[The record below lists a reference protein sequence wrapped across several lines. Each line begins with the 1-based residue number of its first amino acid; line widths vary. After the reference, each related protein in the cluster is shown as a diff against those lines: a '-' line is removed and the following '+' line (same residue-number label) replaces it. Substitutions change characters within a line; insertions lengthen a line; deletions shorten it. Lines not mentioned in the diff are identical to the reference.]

1 MITLD
6 ATTKS
11 LEIDLTGAVT
21 TNQLPFVA
29 CYVDISQSTF
39 AMSAVAEQDG
49 TSNNTTAVTCLSAP
63 GASTSRVLKFFSWKN
78 SDTAAVEGWLQLNN
92 NGTLREIWKG
102 TLQVGDTLFLVDAAN
117 YHVLNASGSIKTSA
131 GISAIGSSTDNAFT
145 RWDGTGGSAI
155 QNSSATLD
163 DNGRPTFPTTVG
175 VGNATPSTSGSG
187 ISFPA
192 TQSAST
198 DANTLDDY
206 EEGTWTPID
215 ASGAGLSFTNNEGSY
230 EKIGRQFRAGFVLTY
245 PATADV
251 SNAII
256 GGLPFTVSNNSYARQ
271 AQLSSS
277 DEATFVGLIS
287 NNGATTCSPRNNLQ
301 QQLTNATM
309 SGNNCFASVI
319 TQV

>member
-163 DNGRPTFPTTVG
+163 DNGRPTFPTTMG

-187 ISFPA
+187 VTFPA
-192 TQSAST
+192 TQDAST
-198 DANTLDDY
+198 NANTLDDY
-206 EEGTWTPID
+206 EEGTSTPTVSAASGTITSATATLTYTKIGRYFYYD
-215 ASGAGLSFTNNEGSY
+215 AQITVTNNGTGAGSLNFTLPFTYSARGAGNGFNRSSGKSICGAAPSAPSDTVNATYYDGTYPTATGHITDFSGAG
-230 EKIGRQFRAGFVLTY
+230 
-245 PATADV
+245 
-251 SNAII
+251 
-256 GGLPFTVSNNSYARQ
+256 
-271 AQLSSS
+271 
-277 DEATFVGLIS
+277 
-287 NNGATTCSPRNNLQ
+287 
-301 QQLTNATM
+301 
-309 SGNNCFASVI
+309 
-319 TQV
+319 QV

>member
-187 ISFPA
+187 VTFPA
-192 TQSAST
+192 TQDAST
-198 DANTLDDY
+198 NANTQDDY
-206 EEGTWTPID
+206 EEGTWTPVD
-215 ASGAGLSFTNNEGSY
+215 ASGAALSYTGAAGTY
-230 EKIGRQFRAGFVLTY
+230 EKIGRQVCQRCTYTY
-245 PATADV
+245 PATVDG
-251 SNAII
+251 SNNFT
-256 GGLPFTVSNNSYARQ
+256 GGLPFTTANADEARQ
-271 AQLSSS
+271 GFLCFT
-277 DEATFVGLIS
+277 DEATAFQLVPE
-287 NNGATTCSPRNNLQ
+287 NNNTIFNIRGAAGAAI
-301 QQLTNATM
+301 TNATL
-309 SGNNCFASVI
+309 STNTVRGTVLTHI
-319 TQV
+319 